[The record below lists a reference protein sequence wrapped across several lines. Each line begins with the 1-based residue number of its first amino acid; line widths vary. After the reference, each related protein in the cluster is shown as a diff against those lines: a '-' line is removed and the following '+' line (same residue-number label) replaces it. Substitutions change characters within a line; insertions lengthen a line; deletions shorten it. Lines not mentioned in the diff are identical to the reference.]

1 MALMNQRLSSLR
13 SKLLLAQ
20 QRLPALLEACFGR
33 EPLLPGSLYT
43 LRRKCGKP
51 SCHCNRGT
59 LHASTVLSYR
69 GQGRPRNLSPPPEQL
84 DDLRNLTEPYRRC
97 RQARAQL
104 VRWQKQLLQLV
115 DELEAA
121 RVQLGEA
128 EFHKLAAA
136 WNRKPRS
143 SRS

>member
-1 MALMNQRLSSLR
+1 MNQRLSSLR
-13 SKLLLAQ
+13 SKLLQLQ
-20 QRLPALLEACFGR
+20 QLLPALLESCLGR

-51 SCHCNRGT
+51 SCHCTRGE

-69 GQGRPRNLSPPPEQL
+69 GQGRPRNVTPPPQHL
-84 DDLRNLTEPYRRC
+84 DAVRNLTDPYRRC

-115 DELEAA
+115 DELEAV
-121 RVQLGEA
+121 RVQQGEA
-128 EFHKLAAA
+128 EFRKL
-136 WNRKPRS
+136 S
-143 SRS
+143 SPAR